1 MSLWALGKGIRMT
14 ALIWLLTTEILG
26 PIGTVGAF
34 SWFNAMSLLWVTLLE
49 LFIAIIYILKQKY
62 S

>member
-1 MSLWALGKGIRMT
+1 MT

-34 SWFNAMSLLWVTLLE
+34 SWFNAMSLLWVTILE

-62 S
+62 N